1 MDRRVKLGR
10 HREAFLAL
18 VAGAVLACGE
28 SGPDQSPVEGIWQ
41 LRAVNGESLPA
52 TSAAL
57 QGLMTGGI
65 LRLVTGTTWTE
76 YCVDRGAGEPVPLRR
91 GGGFQGLGS
100 GRALVLYY
108 SSSGAGTVPSDTLTV
123 SGDEATLHL
132 RQGAAVTDVL
142 RFERIADAETTASDT
157 PGACR

>member
-1 MDRRVKLGR
+1 MNRRVKLVGR
-10 HREAFLAL
+10 REPFLAL

-65 LRLVTGTTWTE
+65 LRLVTGMTWTE
-76 YCVDRGAGEPVPLRR
+76 YCVDRGAGEPAPVHR
-91 GGGFQGLGS
+91 GGGFQDLGN
-100 GRALVLYY
+100 GQALVLYY

-123 SGDEATLHL
+123 SGDEGTLHL